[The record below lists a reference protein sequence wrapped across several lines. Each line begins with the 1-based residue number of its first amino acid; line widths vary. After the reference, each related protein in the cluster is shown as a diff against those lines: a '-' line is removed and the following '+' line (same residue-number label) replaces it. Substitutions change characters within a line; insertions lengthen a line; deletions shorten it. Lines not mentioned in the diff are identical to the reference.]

1 VFETFLS
8 IIKIIFGPLLWGGK
22 LAGEENLP
30 KHGPAVFVS
39 NHMDALGP
47 IAIVC
52 SVPLRLKFWMI
63 ADIVDKDLAPAYFQ
77 MDLIERQWH
86 FKPPLSRW
94 ISRIISKINVPF
106 LKAIGCIPV
115 YYGDAD
121 GIRKTLELSMDVLR
135 EGKYISIQPENSTLP
150 PDPLTKT
157 YPFMHTFARL
167 GELYYAETGKCL
179 EFYPLAI
186 HPKKYVVVGK
196 PVAFDPLNPVGQ
208 ERRRL
213 RELMETSVKTMYLL
227 PDPGVRDD
235 R

>member
-1 VFETFLS
+1 
-8 IIKIIFGPLLWGGK
+8 
-22 LAGEENLP
+22 
-30 KHGPAVFVS
+30 
-39 NHMDALGP
+39 
-47 IAIVC
+47 
-52 SVPLRLKFWMI
+52 
-63 ADIVDKDLAPAYFQ
+63 
-77 MDLIERQWH
+77 
-86 FKPPLSRW
+86 
-94 ISRIISKINVPF
+94 
-106 LKAIGCIPV
+106 
-115 YYGDAD
+115 
-121 GIRKTLELSMDVLR
+121 
-135 EGKYISIQPENSTLP
+135 
-150 PDPLTKT
+150 
-157 YPFMHTFARL
+157 MHTFARL